1 MSTISLTDR
10 DVRVRDAVL
19 RQLEWDP
26 EIDAGGIGVT
36 ASKGAVT
43 LTGTIGTYAGKL
55 AAERAAKR
63 VRGVRAVANDLEVR
77 LLLDRTDADIAAD
90 VTRSLEMCGGIP
102 STVQG
107 VVHHGRVTLT
117 GQVNWL
123 YQKRAAAKALQ
134 HIRGVRAVVNYIA
147 VAPREIE
154 RDVRHRIA
162 ETLHRQA
169 NIDVRRIMV
178 ATMGDKVILTGTVGT
193 WLERDLAEKAAAAAP
208 GIAHVDN
215 RLIVEPHGGD
225 ADDWEIC

>member
-10 DVRVRDAVL
+10 DIRVRDAVL

-26 EIDAGGIGVT
+26 EVDAGGIGVT

-43 LTGTIGTYAGKL
+43 LTGAVATYAGKL

-63 VRGVRAVANDLEVR
+63 VRGVRAVANDLDVR
-77 LLLDRTDADIAAD
+77 LVAERTDADIAAD

-102 STVQG
+102 STVQAA
-107 VVHHGRVTLT
+107 VHHGRVTLT

-123 YQKRAAAKALQ
+123 FQKPMAEKALR

-147 VAPREIE
+147 VAPRAIE
-154 RDVRHRIA
+154 RDVQHRIA
-162 ETLHRQA
+162 EALHRHA
-169 NIDVRRIMV
+169 SIDARSISV
-178 ATMGDKVILTGTVGT
+178 ATMGDTVILTGTVGT
-193 WLERDLAEKAAAAAP
+193 WLQRDAAEKAAAAAP

-215 RLIVEPHGGD
+215 RLIVEPHGTD